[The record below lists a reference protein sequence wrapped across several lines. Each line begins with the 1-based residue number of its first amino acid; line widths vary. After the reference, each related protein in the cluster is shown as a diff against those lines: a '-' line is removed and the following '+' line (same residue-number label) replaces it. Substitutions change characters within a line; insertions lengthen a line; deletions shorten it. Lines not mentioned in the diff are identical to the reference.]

1 MISVIRVRELDRNW
15 LLAFTVV
22 IKPKKKKK
30 RKNQL
35 GLGGVVHTCNPS
47 TPEKESEDC
56 KFKASLGYIVRPY
69 LIHHPG
75 KS

>member
-30 RKNQL
+30 
-35 GLGGVVHTCNPS
+35 
-47 TPEKESEDC
+47 EK
-56 KFKASLGYIVRPY
+56 IN
-69 LIHHPG
+69 
-75 KS
+75 

>member
-30 RKNQL
+30 KKKSIRARWS
-35 GLGGVVHTCNPS
+35 G
-47 TPEKESEDC
+47 
-56 KFKASLGYIVRPY
+56 AY
-69 LIHHPG
+69 L
-75 KS
+75 